1 MNRNRGFFINGSW
14 VKPQGCDQ
22 HIILNPATGEHV
34 GTTLM
39 ADKAIVD
46 QAVDVAE
53 TAFPAFAR
61 MSATERANILFRAA
75 DLIEARTDE
84 MAHLLTLEQGK
95 PVSDNVK
102 EILFGAVVLRYYAEE
117 GRRIWGSI
125 RPATSPDIRNLVS
138 SYPIGVAAGIVP
150 WNYPVDLYCW
160 KIGPALAAGCPIV
173 MKSPHETP
181 LAIAMVVDCL
191 HEAGLPAGCIADLPG
206 LGPVAGAA
214 LAEHPR
220 VRVISATASVPA
232 GQAILRAAAGNL
244 KRTCLELGGHAPFI
258 VTADAD
264 LEEAAKAAHR
274 RAYSNM
280 GQICIT
286 VNRILVDRSI
296 HREFAGLMAD
306 LADATIIGDGT
317 DPAIGYG
324 PTLNASVIA
333 RTHAHV
339 QDAVTKGGKLLAG
352 GHSPVGVE
360 FARGHF
366 FRPTVIDDAPLDSL
380 PMVEESFGPIAA
392 IAPYDTET
400 EMLNIANSLDF
411 GLAAYIY
418 GQDLERIWGLAEEL
432 DFGAVGVNVN
442 DTSDLQAPFGGWKM
456 SGQGRELGPEGLD
469 SYLETKHLKM
479 RVRRHRQVVELSL
492 SLSEQTN
499 LSECNFTRDIM
510 PDGKSI

>member
-1 MNRNRGFFINGSW
+1 MDRNRGFFIDGNW
-14 VKPQGCDQ
+14 VKPQGHDE
-22 HIILNPATGEHV
+22 HIITNPASGERV
-34 GTTLM
+34 GSTLL
-39 ADKAIVD
+39 ADWSVVD
-46 QAVDVAE
+46 HAVEVAE
-53 TAFPAFAR
+53 RASAAFAR
-61 MSATERANILFRAA
+61 MDARERSSILSRAA
-75 DLIEARTDE
+75 DLIDARTAE

-95 PVSDNVK
+95 PISDNVK
-102 EILFGAVVLRYYAEE
+102 EISFGAVVLRYYAEE
-117 GRRIWGSI
+117 GTRIWGSI
-125 RPATSPDIRNLVS
+125 RPSASPDIRNLVS
-138 SYPIGVAAGIVP
+138 SYPVGVAAGIVP

-160 KIGPALAAGCPIV
+160 KVGPALAAGCPIV

-206 LGPVAGAA
+206 RGPVAGAA
-214 LAEHPR
+214 LAEHPK

-286 VNRILVDRSI
+286 VNRILVDRRV
-296 HREFAGLMAD
+296 HRAFSGLMAD
-306 LADATIIGDGT
+306 LADATVIGDGT

-324 PTLNASVIA
+324 PTLNGAVIA
-333 RTHAHV
+333 RTEAHI
-339 QDAVTKGGKLLAG
+339 QDAVNKGGQVLAG
-352 GHSPVGVE
+352 GHRPSGAE
-360 FARGHF
+360 FARGSY
-366 FRPTVIDDAPLDSL
+366 FRPTVIDNAPLNSL
-380 PMVEESFGPIAA
+380 PMTEESFGPIAA
-392 IAPYDTET
+392 IAAYDTER
-400 EMLNIANSLDF
+400 EMLDIANGLDF

-418 GQDLERIWGLAEEL
+418 GKDLERIWGLAEEL

-456 SGQGRELGPEGLD
+456 SGLGRELGPEGLEA
-469 SYLETKHLKM
+469 YLETKHLKM
-479 RVRRHRQVVELSL
+479 RVRRRA
-492 SLSEQTN
+492 
-499 LSECNFTRDIM
+499 
-510 PDGKSI
+510 

>member
-1 MNRNRGFFINGSW
+1 MDRNRGFFINGNW

-22 HIILNPATGEHV
+22 HIILNPATGEQV

-39 ADKAIVD
+39 ANRAIVD

-53 TAFPAFAR
+53 QAFPALAR
-61 MSATERANILFRAA
+61 MSATDRSDILFRAA
-75 DLIEARTDE
+75 ALIDARTDE

-102 EILFGAVVLRYYAEE
+102 EISFGAVVLRYYAEE
-117 GRRIWGSI
+117 GKRVWGSI
-125 RPATSPDIRNLVS
+125 RPASSPDVRNLVS
-138 SYPIGVAAGIVP
+138 SCPVGVAAGIVP

-160 KIGPALAAGCPIV
+160 KVGPALAAGCPIV

-206 LGPVAGAA
+206 TGPVTGAA
-214 LAEHPR
+214 LAEHPK
-220 VRVISATASVPA
+220 VRVISATASVQA

-258 VTADAD
+258 VTADAG

-286 VNRILVDRSI
+286 VNRILVDRSV

-306 LADATIIGDGT
+306 LANETVIGDGT

-324 PTLNASVIA
+324 PVLLNGSVTA
-333 RTHAHV
+333 RTEAHIY
-339 QDAVTKGGKLLAG
+339 DAVSKGGTLLAG
-352 GHSPVGVE
+352 GHRPDGAE
-360 FARGHF
+360 YARGHF
-366 FRPTVIDDAPLDSL
+366 FRPTVIDNAPLNCL
-380 PMVEESFGPIAA
+380 PMTEESFGPIAA
-392 IAPYDTET
+392 IAAYDTEK
-400 EMLNIANSLDF
+400 EMLGIANGLEF

-418 GQDLERIWGLAEEL
+418 GKDLERIWGLAEEL

-456 SGQGRELGPEGLD
+456 SGLGRELGPEGLE

-479 RVRRHRQVVELSL
+479 RVRRR
-492 SLSEQTN
+492 
-499 LSECNFTRDIM
+499 M
-510 PDGKSI
+510 